1 MDLYRVNL
9 LPPHLQQESTI
20 DLHRLR
26 IILVIGLPT
35 VLILACYCV
44 FMINYCTVKGKLA
57 ETKSQTALLAPVAA
71 QVQDMIAERTA
82 LEATM
87 KELDQIITNHR
98 SWSGLLDDLG
108 DIAPIDLWLTR
119 LEIADKP
126 FHTPADQKQKEP
138 DPYAPPTLVSCQG
151 LARTLPSIGVF
162 LRNLGSLP
170 YFTEV
175 KLVRINAVSEGL
187 EFKIIAATR
196 IQG

>member
-126 FHTPADQKQKEP
+126 FHPPADQKQKEP

-175 KLVRINAVSEGL
+175 KLVRVNAVSEGL

>member
-26 IILVIGLPT
+26 IILMIGLPT

-57 ETKSQTALLAPVAA
+57 ETRSQAALLSPVATQA
-71 QVQDMIAERTA
+71 QDMIAERTA

-87 KELDQIITNHR
+87 KELEQIIANHR

-108 DIAPIDLWLTR
+108 YIAPIDLWLTR

-126 FHTPADQKQKEP
+126 FHPPANQGQKEP

-162 LRNLGSLP
+162 LRNLNNLP
-170 YFTEV
+170 YFSEV
-175 KLVRINAVSEGL
+175 KLVHINAVNEGL

-196 IQG
+196 IKG